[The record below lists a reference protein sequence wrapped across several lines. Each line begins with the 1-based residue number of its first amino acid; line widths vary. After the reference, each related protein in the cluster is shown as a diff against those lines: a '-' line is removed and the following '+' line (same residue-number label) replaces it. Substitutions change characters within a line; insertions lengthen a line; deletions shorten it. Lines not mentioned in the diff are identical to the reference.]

1 MQQGRLVAEAVPWE
15 VGLCGEAGGR
25 VSRGVRRARSQRGAP
40 AWAAALGQGDS
51 LTFQL
56 VTCPGHS
63 GVCGFQVTLGQEQQS
78 LGICKSSVTFPEN
91 GI

>member
-1 MQQGRLVAEAVPWE
+1 MERGRLVAEAVPWE

-25 VSRGVRRARSQRGAP
+25 VRRGVGLARSRRRVP
-40 AWAAALGQGDS
+40 AWAAVLGQGDS
-51 LTFQL
+51 LTFQS

-63 GVCGFQVTLGQEQQS
+63 GVCGFQVTLRQEQQS
-78 LGICKSSVTFPEN
+78 LGICKSSVIFPKN